1 MTVQVSKHALISLLG
16 TPRTYYASF
25 AKVTGDVC
33 AGVLASQFFFWY
45 DRGRDPDGWIYK
57 TRDEIYE
64 ETGLTRRNQET
75 ARRKLIEAGFLEEQ
89 LRGMPAK
96 LHYRLNIES
105 LMLAIDVP
113 TGWRKAYQPVGTDRT
128 NKVGVS
134 VPTSKR
140 ESRQH
145 SIYTIETSI
154 ETAIETPPP
163 PSTIGTHRDHSDHG
177 GGGSPTRSLPIAA
190 ADLKPAVKAQ
200 TTTTTA
206 PQQTDPRRT
215 AQIALINEI
224 IADRLPSWNGHQAY
238 AAGLSTLDACR
249 LLTWLWAYDQLAR
262 AAESNAYDPDA
273 IREAE
278 RIERDYGRV
287 FTGIDN
293 PVGFIRKKV
302 TSGESTHLNAAD
314 AAELEEAI
322 VARTTGLQ
330 PAVHD

>member
-1 MTVQVSKHALISLLG
+1 MTTLQVSKHALISLLG

-105 LMLAIDVP
+105 LMLAIDDP
-113 TGWRKAYQPVGTDRT
+113 ASWRKAYQPVGTDRT
-128 NKVGVS
+128 NWLGVS

-145 SIYTIETSI
+145 SIYTIETPI

-163 PSTIGTHRDHSDHG
+163 TTKAKHIEKLDRG
-177 GGGSPTRSLPIAA
+177 GGGSSTRSLPIAA
-190 ADLKPAVKAQ
+190 AAVKAQ
-200 TTTTTA
+200 TQTTTTA
-206 PQQTDPRRT
+206 PQQTDPRRQ
-215 AQIALINEI
+215 AQQALINEI
-224 IADRLPSWNGHQAY
+224 IADRLPSWNGHQTY
-238 AAGLSTLDACR
+238 AAGLSTLDAWR
-249 LLTWLWAYDQLAR
+249 LLTWLWAFDQLAR

-278 RIERDYGRV
+278 RIKRDYGRI

-293 PVGFIRKKV
+293 PPGFIRAKV
-302 TSGESTHLNAAD
+302 RSGESTHLNAAD
-314 AAELEEAI
+314 AASLEKAI
-322 VARTTGLQ
+322 VARANSVQSDL
-330 PAVHD
+330 HD

>member
-105 LMLAIDVP
+105 LMLAIDDP
-113 TGWRKAYQPVGTDRT
+113 ASWRKAYQPVGTDRT
-128 NKVGVS
+128 NWLGVS

-145 SIYTIETSI
+145 SIYTIETPI

-163 PSTIGTHRDHSDHG
+163 PTTKANHTEKLDHG
-177 GGGSPTRSLPIAA
+177 GGGGSSTKVLPIAA

-200 TTTTTA
+200 TQTTTTA
-206 PQQTDPRRT
+206 PQQADPRRA
-215 AQIALINEI
+215 AQIALIAEI
-224 IADRLPSWNGHQAY
+224 IADRLPSWNGHQTY
-238 AAGLSTLDACR
+238 AAGLSTLDGWR
-249 LLTWLWAYDQLAR
+249 LLTWLWVFDLLASGEERMRSDPYAIYDVQR
-262 AAESNAYDPDA
+262 QSS
-273 IREAE
+273 
-278 RIERDYGRV
+278 DYGKI
-287 FTGIDN
+287 FAGIDN
-293 PVGFIRKKV
+293 PVGFIRARV
-302 TSGESTHLNAAD
+302 TRGESTHLNAAD

-322 VARTTGLQ
+322 CARTEN
-330 PAVHD
+330 AVNA

>member
-1 MTVQVSKHALISLLG
+1 MTTLQVSKHALISLLG

-105 LMLAIDVP
+105 LMLAIDDP
-113 TGWRKAYQPVGTDRT
+113 ASWRKAYQPVGTDRT
-128 NKVGVS
+128 NWLGVS

-145 SIYTIETSI
+145 SIYTIETPI

-163 PSTIGTHRDHSDHG
+163 HIKAKHTEKPDRG
-177 GGGSPTRSLPIAA
+177 GGGSSTRSLPIAA
-190 ADLKPAVKAQ
+190 AELKPAVKAQ
-200 TTTTTA
+200 TTTA
-206 PQQTDPRRT
+206 PQQADPRGQ
-215 AQIALINEI
+215 AQQALIAEI
-224 IADRLPSWNGHQAY
+224 IADRLPSWNGHQTY
-238 AAGLSTLDACR
+238 AAGLSTLDAWR
-249 LLTWLWAYDQLAR
+249 LLTWLWVFDQLAR

-278 RIERDYGRV
+278 RIERDYGRI

-293 PVGFIRKKV
+293 PPGFIRAKV
-302 TSGESTHLNAAD
+302 RSGESTHLNAAD
-314 AAELEEAI
+314 AAELEETI
-322 VARTTGLQ
+322 VARTEN
-330 PAVHD
+330 AVNA